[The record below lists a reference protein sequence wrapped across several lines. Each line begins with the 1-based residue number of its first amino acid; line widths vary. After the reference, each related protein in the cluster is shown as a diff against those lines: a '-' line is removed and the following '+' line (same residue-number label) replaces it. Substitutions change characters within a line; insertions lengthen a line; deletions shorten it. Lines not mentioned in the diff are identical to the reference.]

1 MSYCNILVPLD
12 GSELAELALQHIDQV
27 AKPGA
32 QIHLLS
38 VAEMLIAEIAEQ
50 PTGAVTTLLNG
61 VYWTTSLPY
70 EQRPLV
76 QNAHD
81 TQEFNQ
87 RFDYLQRTSERLR
100 EKGYEVKIEVL
111 PGEVVET
118 IVETARNGCDLIIM
132 ATHGRTGLRRVL
144 LGSVAEGVLHRAPCP
159 VLLISARR
167 G

>member
-1 MSYCNILVPLD
+1 MSYCKILVPLD
-12 GSELAELALQHIDQV
+12 GSELAELALQHIDEV

-38 VAEMLIAEIAEQ
+38 VVDTLIAEEPA
-50 PTGAVTTLLNG
+50 GAVTTLLNG
-61 VYWTTSLPY
+61 VYWTASLPY
-70 EQRPLV
+70 EQKPLT
-76 QNAHD
+76 QSAHD
-81 TQEFNQ
+81 VHEFNL
-87 RFDYLQRTSERLR
+87 RFDYLQHASERLK
-100 EKGYEVKIEVL
+100 EKGYEVKADVL
-111 PGEVVET
+111 PGDVVDT
-118 IVETARNGCDLIIM
+118 IVETARDGCDVIIM